1 MILASREGLRLRA
14 GSRGLEAQLEAA
26 GSNPLLAEAACWK
39 QPAAAPA
46 ELELELELELE
57 PEGLLL
63 TDTCESPLTVFAGG
77 AASRAHRADSAYS
90 EADSVSAELRALVAQ
105 GALTE
110 AQARIILDATP
121 V

>member
-1 MILASREGLRLRA
+1 MPNDSGEHGGAA
-14 GSRGLEAQLEAA
+14 AA
-26 GSNPLLAEAACWK
+26 GGEQGAESATGSSWK

-46 ELELELELELE
+46 ELELELE

-77 AASRAHRADSAYS
+77 AASRAHRADSADS

-110 AQARIILDATP
+110 EQARIILDATP
-121 V
+121 I

>member
-46 ELELELELELE
+46 ELELELELE

-77 AASRAHRADSAYS
+77 AASRAHRADSADS